1 MTPAS
6 ATFAVFLATYIKFNK
21 TCIDGGV
28 DTSGVCVRN
37 VRCGHKWCVCV
48 RTVRCGHKWGVCEDC
63 EVWTQVGCV

>member
-28 DTSGVCVRN
+28 DTSGVCVR
-37 VRCGHKWCVCV
+37 
-48 RTVRCGHKWGVCEDC
+48 TVRCGHKWGVCEDC